1 MNRENFPDIP
11 WKVFVQVQR
20 AADEYERISIL
31 AAWAMQTTPEAVADM
46 SARDVLAAFQQ
57 AMESAALDPTMRQN
71 DGSAGSP

>member
-11 WKVFVQVQR
+11 WRIFVQVQR

-46 SARDVLAAFQQ
+46 SAREVLAAFQQ
-57 AMESAALDPTMRQN
+57 AMESVGLDPTMNQSG
-71 DGSAGSP
+71 GSAGSP